1 MIKFQLKDKEI
12 LSLSKTIIDRI
23 ELTTF
28 RNYEHLDVSFS
39 KDTNI
44 LLGKNAQGK
53 TSILEAIYML
63 GLTKSH
69 KTSKDSDVIQSS
81 TDFAKIKAQC
91 HLKDKDVHLEVV
103 VSKSGKKAKYNSIEM
118 ERLSEYVGHLNV
130 VMFAPE
136 DMDLIRGNPQNR
148 RKFLD
153 LEIGQMSKEYMYNLQ
168 NYKKVLKQRN
178 DLLKSMQKEQSPNMM
193 LLDIIT
199 DQLIDYLIQVVA
211 IRKRFIRKINE
222 FALDSY
228 QQLSNT
234 KHRLKIAY
242 IPSIQDNYKEE
253 FQRKYQYDIVTGS
266 TSIGAHR
273 DDVEFFLDDFTIKT
287 HGSQGEMRTAV
298 LAIKLALV
306 DFIYEFTKSYP
317 VLLLDDVF
325 SELDQERQKGLFSFI
340 HEKSQTF
347 ITTTELDEQM
357 QEYTDDVHKY
367 LVLDG
372 TLRRVT

>member
-1 MIKFQLKDKEI
+1 MW
-12 LSLSKTIIDRI
+12 LSKTRIDQ
-23 ELTTF
+23 LQLSSF
-28 RNYEHLDVSFS
+28 RNYQNLDIEFS

-53 TSILEAIYML
+53 TSMLEAIYML

-69 KTSKDSDVIQSS
+69 KTSKDADVIQSGA
-81 TDFAKIKAQC
+81 DFAKIKAQC
-91 HLKDKDVHLEVV
+91 HLKEEDVHLEVV
-103 VSKSGKKAKYNSIEM
+103 VSKSGKKAKYNNIEM
-118 ERLSEYVGHLNV
+118 DKLSEYIGFVNV

-136 DMDLIRGNPQNR
+136 DLDLIRGNPQTR

-168 NYKKVLKQRN
+168 NYKKVLRQRN
-178 DLLKSMQKEQSPNMM
+178 DLLKTMQKENKPNMM

-211 IRKRFIRKINE
+211 VRKRFIRKIND
-222 FALDSY
+222 FALRNY
-228 QQLSNT
+228 QQLSKT
-234 KHRLKIAY
+234 KHRLKIEY
-242 IPSIQDNYKEE
+242 IPSIKDNYKEE
-253 FQRKYQYDIVTGS
+253 FQRKYQYDIITGA
-266 TSIGAHR
+266 TSLGAHR
-273 DDVEFFLDDFTIKT
+273 DDVEFYLDDFTIKT

-298 LAIKLALV
+298 LAVKLALV
-306 DFIYEFTKSYP
+306 DFIYEFTKAYP
-317 VLLLDDVF
+317 ILLLDDVF
-325 SELDQERQKGLFSFI
+325 SELDQERQKGLFEYI

-357 QEYTDDVHKY
+357 KEHTEEVHKY

-372 TLRRVT
+372 TIRRVT

>member
-1 MIKFQLKDKEI
+1 
-12 LSLSKTIIDRI
+12 LSKTTVNQIS
-23 ELTTF
+23 LSSF
-28 RNYEHLDVSFS
+28 RNYQSLDIDFS
-39 KDTNI
+39 KNTNI

-53 TSILEAIYML
+53 TSILEAIYMI

-69 KTSKDSDVIQSS
+69 KTTKDPDVIQSNAE
-81 TDFAKIKAQC
+81 FAKIKAEC
-91 HLKDKDVHLEVV
+91 RLKDEDIHLEVV
-103 VSKSGKKAKYNSIEM
+103 ISKSGKKAKYNNIEV
-118 ERLSEYVGHLNV
+118 ERLSEYVGLLNV

-136 DMDLIRGNPQNR
+136 DLNLIRGNPQNR

-153 LEIGQMSKEYMYNLQ
+153 LEIGQMSKDYMYNLQ

-178 DLLKSMQKEQSPNMM
+178 DLLKSMQKETSPNMM

-211 IRKRFIRKINE
+211 TRKRFIRKINE
-222 FALDSY
+222 FALKNY
-228 QQLSNT
+228 QELSKT
-234 KHRLKIAY
+234 KHRLSIEY
-242 IPSIQDNYKEE
+242 LPSVKDHYKEE
-253 FQRKYQYDIVTGS
+253 FQRKYQYDIITGS

-273 DDVEFFLDDFTIKT
+273 DDVEFYIDDFTIKT
-287 HGSQGEMRTAV
+287 HGSQGELRTAV

-317 VLLLDDVF
+317 ILLLDDVF
-325 SELDQERQKGLFSFI
+325 SELDQERQKGLFDYISD
-340 HEKSQTF
+340 KTQTF

-357 QEYTDDVHKY
+357 EKYTHEVHKY

-372 TLRRVT
+372 TIRRVT